1 MRATGKL
8 TELIQQAKRSSTA
21 DSSDYESLQRICDF
35 YPTVV
40 LEQYLTLSRAELV
53 FIQPSGG
60 QKMNVKVFVLSAQK
74 FLLKRNKLD

>member
-1 MRATGKL
+1 MRVTGKL
-8 TELIQQAKRSSTA
+8 TEPIQQAKRSSTA

-40 LEQYLTLSRAELV
+40 LEQYLTLPRAELV
-53 FIQPSGG
+53 FIQPSGGG

-74 FLLKRNKLD
+74 FY

>member
-1 MRATGKL
+1 MRVTGKL
-8 TELIQQAKRSSTA
+8 TEPIQQAKRSSTA

-40 LEQYLTLSRAELV
+40 LEQYLTLPRAELV
-53 FIQPSGG
+53 FIQPSGW

-74 FLLKRNKLD
+74 FY